1 MERPRLTRRLC
12 AVVLASAVAAWMA
25 ACSDD
30 LTRVGSSVWADVCT
44 RTPQVRDEIVRHA
57 GVPCQAVNSRHLST
71 IEVIDLGEAGISALK
86 AADFQGLHGLKR
98 LYLSGNSLTALPEG
112 VFGGLEE
119 LERLALT
126 KNNLTALPEHAFA
139 GLSSLEWLTL
149 GSNNISALPEA
160 VFAGLSGLQLLD
172 LTSNG
177 ITEFPENLFGGLLR
191 LKWVG
196 LTGNRLKS
204 LRPGT
209 FASLG
214 SLEELLLGYND
225 LDTLP
230 EHLFVDLVGLKRLD
244 LRYNNLAA
252 LPEGLFLGPQ
262 GLQSLDLGHN
272 RLEVLPERVF
282 HRLTALQSLKL
293 NDNRLI
299 GLPEKVFRDPMAL
312 RELKLEGNGLGELPA
327 GLLGNLAGLES
338 LSVADN
344 YLGELPAGFFSG
356 LESLKRLALH
366 GNPGSPF
373 ALTLQLERADSDD
386 LLASGPA
393 SVVLSVVE
401 GAPFGM
407 LVNISAQG
415 GDISATQAAL
425 EAGTTSS
432 SDFEVNSSTGTATH
446 VSAGPP
452 PRLPGEFTG
461 LEIAVSDPIVLFAE
475 ASNHSPVAAE
485 AIPPY
490 RLRTGGRAAEV
501 ELSLAYFDDPD
512 ENPLTFS
519 ATSSN
524 TAVATASV
532 ADGQVTFAGVA
543 EGSAQI
549 TVRATDPGGLFAE
562 QSVEIDVIPA
572 GDPEGFDVD
581 LVVVGDFPQA
591 AMVSL
596 REAVERWREIV
607 AQTDF
612 REMPVL
618 ADDDLNC
625 FGTRPGFRVVDI
637 EDLLIVATV
646 TEISPAALA
655 QAGPCRLRDGSF
667 HPYLGVVQFNE
678 ARMESLVADGRLFNL
693 ALHEIGHIL
702 GIGTIWDDLDLL
714 RNPSR
719 NGNAGADTHFAGAL
733 AITAFDAAGGT
744 AYAGG
749 AKVPVQNNGRGAAD
763 DSHWRTSVMRPE
775 LMVAGTQGDAQPLS
789 AITIQALAD
798 FGYAVN
804 VSLADPYT
812 MPVAAAAGAE
822 SAGDWIDLG
831 NDVFRGP
838 IRIVDEEGRVVRV
851 LRN

>member
-1 MERPRLTRRLC
+1 
-12 AVVLASAVAAWMA
+12 MA

-30 LTRVGSSVWADVCT
+30 PMRVGSSVRADVCS
-44 RTPQVRDEIVRHA
+44 RTPQVRDEIVRQV
-57 GVPCQAVNSRHLST
+57 GIPCQAISSRHLST
-71 IEVIDLGEAGISALK
+71 VEVIDLGEAGISVLK
-86 AADFQGLHGLKR
+86 AADFQGLDGLRR

-112 VFGGLEE
+112 IFG
-119 LERLALT
+119 
-126 KNNLTALPEHAFA
+126 
-139 GLSSLEWLTL
+139 
-149 GSNNISALPEA
+149 
-160 VFAGLSGLQLLD
+160 GLSGLQFLD
-172 LTSNG
+172 LTSSG
-177 ITEFPENLFGGLLR
+177 ITAVPENLFAGLSR
-191 LKWVG
+191 LQFVS
-196 LTGNRLKS
+196 LAGNRLGS
-204 LRPGT
+204 IPPGA

-214 SLEELLLGYND
+214 SLEHLGLRYTD

-230 EHLFVDLVGLKRLD
+230 EHLFVDLVELKRLD
-244 LRYNNLAA
+244 LRDNNLAA
-252 LPEGLFLGPQ
+252 LPEGLFLGPH

-272 RLEVLPERVF
+272 RLEALPERMLA
-282 HRLTALQSLKL
+282 RLTALQSLKL

-299 GLPEKVFRDPMAL
+299 GLPDKVFRDPTAL

-327 GLLGNLAGLES
+327 GLFGNLAGLES
-338 LSVADN
+338 LSLADN
-344 YLGELPAGFFSG
+344 YLGELPAGFFAG
-356 LESLKRLALH
+356 LENLKRLALH

-373 ALTLQLERADSDD
+373 VLTLRPERTDTDD

-401 GAPFGM
+401 GAPFDM
-407 LVNISAQG
+407 LVNTSAQG

-425 EAGTTSS
+425 EAGTTRSS
-432 SDFEVNSSTGTATH
+432 EFEVISNTGAATH

-461 LEIAVSDPIVLFAE
+461 LEIAVSNPIVLFAE
-475 ASNHSPVAAE
+475 ASNQSPVAAE

-490 RLRTGGRAAEV
+490 RLRTGGRTAEV
-501 ELSLAYFDDPD
+501 ELSLAYFEDPD

-532 ADGQVTFAGVA
+532 ADGQVTFAGVS

-549 TVRATDPGGLFAE
+549 TVRATDPQGLFAE
-562 QSVEIDVIPA
+562 QSVEMEVIPA
-572 GDPEGFDVD
+572 GDPEGFDID

-596 REAVERWREIV
+596 QEAVERWREIV

-612 REMPVL
+612 PEMPVP

-646 TEISPAALA
+646 TEINSAALA

-678 ARMESLVADGRLFNL
+678 TRIETLAANGRLL
-693 ALHEIGHIL
+693 MVALHEIGHIL

-744 AYAGG
+744 TYTG
-749 AKVPVQNNGRGAAD
+749 AKVPVQNNGLGAAD

-775 LMVAGTQGDAQPLS
+775 LMVAGIQGDAQPLS

-798 FGYAVN
+798 FGYTVN
-804 VSLADPYT
+804 VSLADPFT
-812 MPVAAAAGAE
+812 LPVAAAADAE
-822 SAGDWIDLG
+822 PPGDWIDLG
-831 NDVFRGP
+831 NDVIRGP
-838 IRIVDEEGRVVRV
+838 IRVVDEKGRVVRV